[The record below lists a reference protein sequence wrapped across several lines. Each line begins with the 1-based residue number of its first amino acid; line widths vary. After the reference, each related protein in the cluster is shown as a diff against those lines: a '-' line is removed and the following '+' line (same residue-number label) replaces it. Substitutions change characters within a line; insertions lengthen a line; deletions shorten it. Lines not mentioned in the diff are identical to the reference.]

1 MPFEET
7 HVVDER
13 RRFVTEVQRSLKSFS
28 AVCQRYGISRPTGYK
43 WLRRWECEGPPGL
56 QDRSCRPRSSPWA
69 TPPHVV
75 EAILNVRH
83 AHDDYGAKKIIW
95 YLERHRPELPL
106 PSRTTV
112 HNILLRHDLVPKRRK
127 RLRRWHPG
135 RPDTFAAQA
144 NDTWSADFKGEF
156 PTRDGELCYPLTVQ
170 DMHSRFVLDCRG
182 RPNVKTAGV
191 FPVFTRLF
199 KEFGLPCHIRTDNG
213 TPFATN
219 TLGRL
224 SRLSVWFIQ
233 LGILPQLIEPGCPQQ
248 NGKHE
253 NMHLVLKRKATRPPR
268 ANLRCQQ
275 RAFNDFCA
283 EYNHVRPHEALDGAV
298 PADLYEPS
306 PRPFPKQLQPITYP
320 GHFETRLVSRNG
332 GIRWYTDRILVT
344 TLLAGHHI
352 GLEEIDCGLFNV
364 YFGPVWLGHF
374 FEHKRLILDSPDP
387 RRNSRK
393 RSGGAYKGRR
403 TVKKVR

>member
-13 RRFVTEVQRSLKSFS
+13 RRFVTEVQRSLRSFS
-28 AVCQRYGISRPTGYK
+28 AICQRYGISRPTGYK
-43 WLRRWECEGPPGL
+43 WLNRWEREGHPGL
-56 QDRSCRPRSSPWA
+56 ADRSSRPRSSPWA

-75 EAILNVRH
+75 EAILDVRR

-95 YLERHRPELPL
+95 YLERHRPELHL

-127 RLRRWHPG
+127 RVRRWHPG
-135 RPDTFAAQA
+135 RPDTLAAHP

-170 DMHSRFVLDCRG
+170 DMHSRFVLACRG
-182 RPNVKTAGV
+182 RPNVKTVGV

-199 KEFGLPCHIRTDNG
+199 KEFGLPQRIRTDNG

-219 TLGRL
+219 TLARL
-224 SRLSVWFIQ
+224 SRLSVWFVQ
-233 LGILPQLIEPGCPQQ
+233 LGIHPQLIEPGCPQQ

-253 NMHLVLKRKATRPPR
+253 NMHRVLKRKATRPPR

-275 RAFNDFCA
+275 RAFNDFCT

-306 PRPFPKQLQPITYP
+306 PRPFPKQLQPVTYP

-332 GIRWYTDRILVT
+332 GIRWYADRVLVS
-344 TLLAGHHI
+344 TLLAGHDV
-352 GLEEIDCGLFNV
+352 GLEEIDHGLFNV

-374 FEHKRLILDSPDP
+374 FEPKRLLIDSPDP
-387 RRNSRK
+387 GRRSRK
-393 RSGGAYKGRR
+393 RSGGTYKGRR

>member
-1 MPFEET
+1 MPFGET

-28 AVCQRYGISRPTGYK
+28 AICQRYGISRPTGYK
-43 WLRRWECEGPPGL
+43 WLGRWEQEGPPGL
-56 QDRSCRPRSSPWA
+56 ESRPSRPQSSPWA
-69 TPPHVV
+69 TPEHVV
-75 EAILNVRH
+75 EAILEVRRT
-83 AHDDYGAKKIIW
+83 HDDYGAKKIIW

-112 HNILLRHDLVPKRRK
+112 HNILLRHNLVPKRRK

-135 RPDTFAAQA
+135 RPDTFAAQP

-182 RPNVKTAGV
+182 RPNVKTVGV

-199 KEFGLPCHIRTDNG
+199 KEFGLPRRIRTDNG

-233 LGILPQLIEPGCPQQ
+233 LGIQPQLIEPGCPQQ

-283 EYNHVRPHEALDGAV
+283 DYNHIRPHEALDGAV
-298 PADLYEPS
+298 PARSLRALTPPLPNGPS
-306 PRPFPKQLQPITYP
+306 AHHLPGPFRDPS
-320 GHFETRLVSRNG
+320 RLS
-332 GIRWYTDRILVT
+332 
-344 TLLAGHHI
+344 
-352 GLEEIDCGLFNV
+352 
-364 YFGPVWLGHF
+364 
-374 FEHKRLILDSPDP
+374 
-387 RRNSRK
+387 
-393 RSGGAYKGRR
+393 
-403 TVKKVR
+403 

>member
-13 RRFVTEVQRSLKSFS
+13 RRFVTEAQRSLKSHS
-28 AVCQRYGISRPTGYK
+28 ELCRRYGISRPTGYK
-43 WLRRWECEGPPGL
+43 WIERWEGEGPAGL
-56 QDRSCRPRSSPWA
+56 QGRPSRPQSSPCA
-69 TPPHVV
+69 TPAHVV
-75 EAILNVRH
+75 EAILNVRR

-95 YLERHRPELPL
+95 YLERSRPELSL

-127 RLRRWHPG
+127 RVRRWHPG
-135 RPDTFAAQA
+135 RPDTLAAEP

-182 RPNVKTAGV
+182 RPSTKTIGV
-191 FPVFTRLF
+191 FPAFARLF
-199 KEFGLPCHIRTDNG
+199 KEFGLPRRIRTDNG

-224 SRLSVWFIQ
+224 SRLSVWFVQ
-233 LGILPQLIEPGCPQQ
+233 LGIVPQLIEPGCPQQ

-253 NMHLVLKRKATRPPR
+253 NMHLVLKRQATRPPR

-275 RAFNDFCA
+275 RAFNDFCT
-283 EYNHVRPHEALDGAV
+283 EYNHIRPHEALDGAV

-306 PRPFPKQLQPITYP
+306 PRPFPSTLLPVTYP
-320 GHFETRLVSRNG
+320 GHFDLRLVSHNG
-332 GIRWYTDRILVT
+332 GIRWYADRILVS
-344 TLLAGHHI
+344 TLLAGHHV
-352 GLEEIDCGLFNV
+352 GLEEIDHGLFNV

-374 FEHKRLILDSPDP
+374 FEHQRLIADSPDP
-387 RRNSRK
+387 RRK
-393 RSGGAYKGRR
+393 RRGGTHRGRR
-403 TVKKVR
+403 TVKKVS

>member
-13 RRFVTEVQRSLKSFS
+13 RRFVTEAQRSLKSFS
-28 AVCQRYGISRPTGYK
+28 ALCRRYGISRPTGYK
-43 WLRRWECEGPPGL
+43 WLERWERDGPPGL
-56 QDRSCRPRSSPWA
+56 LARPSRPRSSPWA

-75 EAILNVRH
+75 EAILKVRR
-83 AHDDYGAKKIIW
+83 AYEDYGAKKIIW
-95 YLERHRPELPL
+95 YLERRRPELPL

-112 HNILLRHDLVPKRRK
+112 HNILLRHDLVPKRRS
-127 RLRRWHPG
+127 RVRRWHPG
-135 RPDTFAAQA
+135 RPDTFAALP

-170 DMHSRFVLDCRG
+170 DMHSRFVLSCRG
-182 RPNVKTAGV
+182 RLNVKTAGV

-199 KEFGLPCHIRTDNG
+199 NEFGLPRHILTDNG

-219 TLGRL
+219 ALGRL

-233 LGILPQLIEPGCPQQ
+233 LGIRPQLIEPGCPQQ

-253 NMHLVLKRKATRPPR
+253 NMHLVLKRKSTRPPR

-275 RAFNDFCA
+275 RAFNDFLA
-283 EYNHVRPHEALDGAV
+283 EYNHIRPHEALDGAV

-306 PRPFPKQLQPITYP
+306 PRPFPKQLPPITYP
-320 GHFETRLVSRNG
+320 GHFETRLVSHNG
-332 GIRWYTDRILVT
+332 GIRWYARRIPVSR
-344 TLLAGHHI
+344 LLEGHHV
-352 GLEEIDCGLFNV
+352 GLEEIDQGLFNV
-364 YFGPVWLGHF
+364 YFGSHWLGHF
-374 FEHKRLILDSPDP
+374 IERKRLIADSPDL
-387 RRNSRK
+387 RRK
-393 RSGGAYKGRR
+393 RRGGTHRGRR

>member
-1 MPFEET
+1 MPFVET

-13 RRFVTEVQRSLKSFS
+13 RRFVIEVQPSLKSFS
-28 AVCQRYGISRPTGYK
+28 HICRRYGISRPTGYK
-43 WLRRWECEGPPGL
+43 WLERWESEGPPGL
-56 QDRSCRPRSSPWA
+56 QAKPSRPRSSPWA
-69 TPPHVV
+69 TPPPVV
-75 EAILNVRH
+75 EAILNVRRTYE
-83 AHDDYGAKKIIW
+83 DYGAKKIIW
-95 YLERHRPELPL
+95 FLERHRPELPL

-135 RPDTFAAQA
+135 RPDSFAAQP

-182 RPNVKTAGV
+182 RPNTKTVGV
-191 FPVFTRLF
+191 FPVFARLF
-199 KEFGLPCHIRTDNG
+199 REFGLPRHIRTDNG

-233 LGILPQLIEPGCPQQ
+233 LGIRPQLIEPGCPQQ

-253 NMHLVLKRKATRPPR
+253 NMHLVLKRKTTRPPR
-268 ANLRCQQ
+268 ANHRCQQ
-275 RAFNDFCA
+275 TAFNAFCT
-283 EYNHVRPHEALDGAV
+283 EYNHIRPHEALDGAV

-306 PRPFPKQLQPITYP
+306 PRPFPKELQPITYP
-320 GHFETRLVSRNG
+320 GHFETRLVSSNG
-332 GIRWYTDRILVT
+332 GIRWYADRILVT
-344 TLLAGHHI
+344 TLLGGHHI
-352 GLEEIDCGLFNV
+352 GLEEIDQGLFNV

-374 FEHKRLILDSPDP
+374 FEKKRLILDSPDP
-387 RRNSRK
+387 RRTSRN
-393 RSGGAYKGRR
+393 RSGGNYKGRR
-403 TVKKVR
+403 TVKKVS